1 MGCGAGAPHR
11 LQSLSQ
17 DVTIQSVKHSHEG
30 SWRTTPKVQEELG
43 AGYTKAVE
51 LPLKHSRSDTG
62 QLSLRGKEDPAV
74 ARGARG
80 GLRILQLDD
89 FDLLDLLDET
99 PMSAVFR
106 LRHRR
111 TGLTLAGKRIRKGC
125 EVHQSGDYLNE
136 VKMLQLCKSPY
147 IVTLHGVCDSG
158 TDFWTVL
165 ELCSG
170 GRMEPWLRR
179 FPNTARTVV
188 LQLIEAVKYLH
199 SKLVCHLDLKPDNV
213 LLSGDVRLC
222 DFVTSVQLSDALQQM
237 MGKCGTPQF
246 RAPEVERGGAYNGLK
261 ADIFSLGRTLQVA
274 EETPATKPAWP
285 EAWLPM
291 EEKKRELVEVIPH
304 MLQLEP
310 LQRPGVMEIHNFLTG
325 RSQSVLQMDWSA
337 LGSVRCDE
345 VQPRKAPAQMAPRGS
360 RSIQQ
365 SSAPSKACGSNYCQ
379 RLGACICNDRVPK
392 SATFMSPQ
400 ERRAQLRR
408 CNTP

>member
-1 MGCGAGAPHR
+1 MGCGAAHR
-11 LQSLSQ
+11 LQPVSQ
-17 DVTIQSVKHSHEG
+17 DVIVQSVKHSHVG
-30 SWRTTPKVQEELG
+30 SWRTTPKVQEELTE

-51 LPLKHSRSDTG
+51 LPKHRSDTG
-62 QLSLRGKEDPAV
+62 QLSLRGKEEPAV
-74 ARGARG
+74 ARG

-213 LLSGDVRLC
+213 LLSGTGDIRLC
-222 DFVTSVQLSDALQQM
+222 DFVTSVQLSDAQQQM

-246 RAPEVERGGAYNGLK
+246 RAPEVECGGAYNGLK
-261 ADIFSLGRTLQVA
+261 ADVFSLGRTLQVA
-274 EETPATKPAWP
+274 QETPTKQAWP
-285 EAWLPM
+285 E
-291 EEKKRELVEVIPH
+291 LVELIPH

-310 LQRPGVMEIHNFLTG
+310 LQRPGVMEIHSFLTG
-325 RSQSVLQMDWSA
+325 GSQSVLKIDWSA

-345 VQPRKAPAQMAPRGS
+345 AQPRKAPVRMGPRGG
-360 RSIQQ
+360 RNATQQ

-379 RLGACICNDRVPK
+379 RLGACICHDRVPTC
-392 SATFMSPQ
+392 ATIMSPQ